1 MLAQL
6 RSLWRGIWKRK
17 AVEAELD
24 DELKFHLES
33 KAEEFQRAGLPR
45 EEAMRRARVEFGGVS
60 NCRESCRES
69 RRANWFE
76 DLWRDLRHG
85 IRSLQKSP
93 GFAAVAIL
101 TLGLGIGANT
111 AIFSVMNAVLFRP
124 LAYEKPRELVTW
136 RHNESLMD
144 VQDIRARNR
153 AFSAGGAVN
162 EADMDF
168 TGGAEPLQVH
178 AGYVDAGF
186 FDVLGVPAMMGRVI
200 SPSEDQFGA
209 TRVAVLTYN
218 FWRVNLGGDPNVLG
232 KALPL
237 SGNLYTV
244 IGVMPPSFELPQYEA
259 DLFVALKVA
268 YPEAAKYRG
277 VHFMQSYWRLKP
289 GVTLRQAN
297 EDMARVDGELAKEFP
312 DEEKARHSVVVPL
325 QQWTTRNVS
334 SALWVLFAAV
344 GTVLLIACTNFASL
358 LVVRGIA
365 NRRVLTV
372 RAALGAGRQ
381 RLVRQALAEST
392 LLALLGGALGLALA
406 SFGTDLLSSLEPAS
420 LAQLRVEHM
429 DSTVL
434 LFALGVSL
442 LTGIIFGIGP
452 ALSTSRANIADA
464 LKDEARTTSG
474 SGGRGMRRVLV
485 ISETAMALV
494 LLVGAGLLLRGFLR
508 LQKVE
513 PGFNSHGM
521 VTFAIQLPA
530 ARYEETPK
538 QTEFR
543 RELLRRL
550 NSLPGVQAA
559 MVSDAPLNGNELT
572 HNMAIDGRAPVAV
585 GDEPEVDSWCVMG
598 DFFQTMQIP
607 LRAGRLLT
615 EADREN
621 QLPIAVVNEAFAKEF
636 FAKQDVLGQR
646 IRWAREHGAPRWMT
660 IVGVVGDVK
669 QFSLSEAAAPA
680 VYTPF
685 AQSNEPWRRWMTV
698 VLRTSGASA
707 GLISEVKQQLWS
719 LDSQIP
725 VNHVETMDQ
734 LVEESLSQQKFNM
747 LLLGIFAALALV
759 LAAVGIYGVM
769 SYHVSQRTRE
779 IGIRMALGARGGDV
793 LKMVAREGLWMTA
806 AGIVIGVAA
815 ALLLTRWMS
824 SLLFE
829 VTPSDPA
836 TFAGVILV
844 MGAVAMLACYIPG
857 RRAVRVDPL
866 VALRYE

>member
-1 MLAQL
+1 
-6 RSLWRGIWKRK
+6 
-17 AVEAELD
+17 
-24 DELKFHLES
+24 
-33 KAEEFQRAGLPR
+33 
-45 EEAMRRARVEFGGVS
+45 
-60 NCRESCRES
+60 
-69 RRANWFE
+69 
-76 DLWRDLRHG
+76 
-85 IRSLQKSP
+85 
-93 GFAAVAIL
+93 
-101 TLGLGIGANT
+101 
-111 AIFSVMNAVLFRP
+111 
-124 LAYEKPRELVTW
+124 
-136 RHNESLMD
+136 
-144 VQDIRARNR
+144 
-153 AFSAGGAVN
+153 
-162 EADMDF
+162 
-168 TGGAEPLQVH
+168 
-178 AGYVDAGF
+178 
-186 FDVLGVPAMMGRVI
+186 
-200 SPSEDQFGA
+200 
-209 TRVAVLTYN
+209 
-218 FWRVNLGGDPNVLG
+218 
-232 KALPL
+232 
-237 SGNLYTV
+237 
-244 IGVMPPSFELPQYEA
+244 
-259 DLFVALKVA
+259 
-268 YPEAAKYRG
+268 
-277 VHFMQSYWRLKP
+277 
-289 GVTLRQAN
+289 
-297 EDMARVDGELAKEFP
+297 
-312 DEEKARHSVVVPL
+312 
-325 QQWTTRNVS
+325 
-334 SALWVLFAAV
+334 
-344 GTVLLIACTNFASL
+344 
-358 LVVRGIA
+358 
-365 NRRVLTV
+365 
-372 RAALGAGRQ
+372 
-381 RLVRQALAEST
+381 
-392 LLALLGGALGLALA
+392 
-406 SFGTDLLSSLEPAS
+406 
-420 LAQLRVEHM
+420 M

-442 LTGIIFGIGP
+442 LTGVIFGIGP
-452 ALSTSRANIADA
+452 ALSTSRANVADA

-513 PGFNSHGM
+513 PGFNSHSL

-607 LRAGRLLT
+607 LRAGRLPT
-615 EADREN
+615 EEDRDN
-621 QLPIAVVNEAFAKEF
+621 QLPIAVVNEAFVKEF

-646 IRWAREHGAPRWMT
+646 IRWAREHTPRWMT

-685 AQSNEPWRRWMTV
+685 VQSNEAWRRWMTV

-719 LDSQIP
+719 IDSQIP

-734 LVEESLSQQKFNM
+734 LVEESLAQQKFNM

-806 AGIVIGVAA
+806 TGIVIGVAA

-829 VTPSDPA
+829 VTPSDPS